1 MRSFLSWMSIKDAV
15 SISALLL
22 ICVLMIVSY
31 TMEPVDWRSSDADSK
46 HVTERADI
54 IKQNTEIIKS
64 LGGCAATSTVIT
76 DLLLRVSHYTGEHKK
91 GDQLCPECTGEDTK
105 VVEKYFAE
113 RSEEKEESSP
123 GKLKP
128 THKQVMQDLRE
139 IESSIDSITFGHLNQ
154 MKHLESK
161 LLKYRTKSM
170 LSSIP
175 SFGGDS
181 E

>member
-1 MRSFLSWMSIKDAV
+1 MKSFFSWMSIKDVV

-22 ICVLMIVSY
+22 MFLLMIVSY
-31 TMEPVDWRSSDADSK
+31 TMAPVNWRASDVDSK
-46 HVTERADI
+46 NVTERADI

-64 LGGCAATSTVIT
+64 LGGCAATSSVIT
-76 DLLLRVSHYTGEHKK
+76 DLLLRVSHYTRGHKK
-91 GDQLCPECTGEDTK
+91 GDRLCPECTGGDTN

-113 RSEEKEESSP
+113 RFEEKEESSL
-123 GKLKP
+123 GKFKP

-154 MKHLESK
+154 MKYLENR
-161 LLKYRTKSM
+161 LLTHRNKSM
-170 LSSIP
+170 
-175 SFGGDS
+175 DVKN